1 VSQAC
6 TCSQGQWV
14 HHHAFGGIFRCQG
27 DRDCI
32 QCQPV
37 ERKANGRDDLETRKH
52 PQGRCGD
59 PNCGSGGLAGW

>member
-37 ERKANGRDDLETRKH
+37 ERKANGRDDLETR
-52 PQGRCGD
+52 
-59 PNCGSGGLAGW
+59 